1 MSHDTRRLHQLFKIG
16 SARAGAVLAGL
27 GEPLDTLLPENGS
40 AIEARL
46 WLAIGALDLWE
57 RSGYRAAQV
66 PDRAAMQAA
75 PPDSLPPCPARAENM
90 LALLLRGA
98 HAAGLLSEWLQLLH
112 RHGAHL
118 PARFLPNLLEAATR
132 QPRLRP
138 LVASVLGERGLW
150 LACLRPEWAWAATGA
165 DPAQRALSWD
175 TGSIEQRVATLRAW
189 REDDPAAALQ
199 MLTVAWTAEPP
210 EHRAAL
216 LPALAVRLGPG
227 DEDFIESALDDRRKE
242 VRAAAQRLLVQLPGS
257 RLSQRM
263 QVRIQPLL
271 QVEQR
276 LLRAPRLQLALPGE
290 LDAPMRRDGIGA
302 APWPGQGEK
311 AGWVIDMLA
320 AVDPRLWEQAFDRT
334 PHKLLA
340 LAESSEFATV
350 LIRGWALASM
360 RRGAAGRAPWLP
372 ALAHWWIGAK
382 PALRDAVPDGLFD
395 VLGTMARHDDDGSL
409 SALVDSYPDAWHG
422 DAGLVHLLHTL
433 ADHGAGSWP
442 QELSRRVLMRVEIAL
457 PALATPP
464 HTWAFRQLLSS
475 LALALDPATAA
486 AVSAG
491 WHGAIRPDYPLR
503 DAFDTFFSTVRFRH
517 EMHSSFQE
525 PA

>member
-16 SARAGAVLAGL
+16 SARAGAALAGF

-46 WLAIGALDLWE
+46 WLAIGALDLWQ
-57 RSGYRAAQV
+57 RSGYRAAQM
-66 PDRAAMQAA
+66 PDHAETQAA
-75 PPDSLPPCPARAENM
+75 APDSLPPCPSRAEGM
-90 LALLLRGA
+90 LALLLRGV

-112 RHGAHL
+112 RHGARL
-118 PARFLPNLLEAATR
+118 PARFLPNLLDAATR

-138 LVASVLGERGLW
+138 LVVPVLDERGHW
-150 LACLRPEWAWAATGA
+150 LARPRPEWAWAANGPA
-165 DPAQRALSWD
+165 PAQRALSWD
-175 TGSIEQRVATLRAW
+175 TGSIEQRVATLHAW

-199 MLTVAWTAEPP
+199 MLTAAWATEPP
-210 EHRAAL
+210 EYRAAL
-216 LPALAVRLGPG
+216 LPALAIRLGPG

-242 VRAAAQRLLVQLPGS
+242 VRAAAQRLLAELPGS

-263 QVRIQPLL
+263 RARVQPLL

-276 LLRAPRLQLALPGE
+276 LLRPARLQLALPGDI
-290 LDAPMRRDGIGA
+290 DAPMRRDGIDA
-302 APWPGQGEK
+302 NPWPGAGKK

-320 AVDPRLWEQAFDRT
+320 AVDPQVWEQAFERT
-334 PHKLLA
+334 PRKLLA
-340 LAESSEFATV
+340 LAESSEFAAA

-360 RRGAAGRAPWLP
+360 RHGAAHRSPWLA

-382 PALRDAVPDGLFD
+382 PALREAVPGGLFD
-395 VLGTMARHDDDGSL
+395 VLGTVARHDEDATL
-409 SALVDSYPDAWHG
+409 SALVEGFPDTWHS
-422 DAGLVHLLHTL
+422 DAGLVRLLQTL
-433 ADHGAGSWP
+433 ADHGAGRWP
-442 QELSRRVLMRVEIAL
+442 QDLSRRVLQRVETAL
-457 PALATPP
+457 PVLATPG
-464 HTWAFRQLLSS
+464 HAWAFRQLLSS
-475 LALALDPATAA
+475 LALALDPSTAA

-491 WHGAIRPDYPLR
+491 WPPAIQPDHPLR

-525 PA
+525 PV